1 MNKKLKKHVFSIL
14 AMLLFCCMFL
24 TSCGQKTDGQSTSDN
39 NDTLQNSG
47 ISSSSA
53 EVAKINGEVLTASE
67 FQYYIY
73 NTAMMKAYNLDSG
86 FTGDFSSI
94 DWSQKT
100 DTGKT
105 LAEDV
110 KDEALNN
117 AIAEILTTQQGKQ
130 NGVEISA
137 DEQAQYDQAVD
148 SFIEQSG
155 EEQFKLT
162 ANAMAISSADDYKKL
177 YSRMMLVQKVQDDIQ
192 KNPDKY
198 ITDKEMLKKYKS
210 NDKVTV
216 QHILIM
222 NDSQKQADPKAA
234 INEVLERAKA
244 GEDFY
249 QLMQEF
255 NEDTGETEAGYTFGP
270 GEMVKEFEDAAF
282 ALDYDQISDVVE
294 SEYGYHVIKR
304 LIGTAELQAYWKE
317 NADIT
322 QNDSVLKDISV
333 ENIVQS
339 AENAQKKL
347 QEQSSASTSS
357 TQQPATDQ
365 NGGNTNE

>member
-1 MNKKLKKHVFSIL
+1 MDHKWKKYRIVFCVT
-14 AMLLFCCMFL
+14 LLVCALFL
-24 TSCGQKTDGQSTSDN
+24 TSCGQKQEEKTVSDN
-39 NDTLQNSG
+39 SSAQSAG
-47 ISSSSA
+47 ISSNAA
-53 EVAKINGEVLTASE
+53 EIAKINGEILTSSE

-73 NTAMMKAYNLDSG
+73 NTAMMKAYTLDSG
-86 FTGDFSSI
+86 FAGDFSSI
-94 DWSQKT
+94 DWDQKT

-110 KDEALNN
+110 KEEALEN
-117 AIAEILTTQQGKQ
+117 AIAEILTTQKGKE

-137 DEQAQYDQAVD
+137 EEQTQYDQAVD

-155 EEQFKLT
+155 EEQFVLT
-162 ANAMAISSADDYKKL
+162 ANAMAISSAEDYKKL

-198 ITDKEMLKKYKS
+198 ITDKETLKKYKS
-210 NDKVTV
+210 DKKVTV
-216 QHILIM
+216 QHVLIM

-234 INEVLERAKA
+234 INEVLERARA

-317 NADIT
+317 NAEIT
-322 QNDSVLKDISV
+322 QNDSALKEVSV
-333 ENIVQS
+333 ENIMQA
-339 AENAQKKL
+339 AEEAQKTL
-347 QEQSSASTSS
+347 QEQSSASASS
-357 TQQPATDQ
+357 A
-365 NGGNTNE
+365 E